1 MEGYDLKVGESKVYG
16 YSIKKKNKTHFFLSN
31 TVLQYFFKQIITEL
45 PFSAKYF
52 LGAVDISE

>member
-1 MEGYDLKVGESKVYG
+1 MGTEFKKKHIFFLAIQY
-16 YSIKKKNKTHFFLSN
+16 YSI
-31 TVLQYFFKQIITEL
+31 FFKQIITEL

>member
-1 MEGYDLKVGESKVYG
+1 MGTEL
-16 YSIKKKNKTHFFLSN
+16 KKKKTHFFLSN